1 MIWPSKVKVT
11 KPDQGANMQVRTI
24 MSSPVITIEPRTT
37 IHAAVEK
44 LLQARLSALPIVNE
58 KGELLGIVSQS
69 DLLHRIEI
77 GTQKVR
83 PAWLAF
89 LLGPGPSATDYTK
102 AHARYVEEIMTPDPY
117 CIDADASLDD
127 VVKVM
132 EQHKIHRLPVLSQG
146 RLVGIVSRADLLRA
160 LILADESQSHA
171 QTPLA
176 DARIEEMILAE
187 IARQDWAT
195 PDAIRVKV
203 ENGQAT
209 VSGTIFDERE
219 RTAIIVTAENVAG
232 VTKVIDQ
239 MIWID
244 PSSGIYAGPPG
255 TESGSL

>member
-1 MIWPSKVKVT
+1 MF
-11 KPDQGANMQVRTI
+11 VRTI
-24 MSSPVITIEPRTT
+24 MSSPVLTIEPRMT

-44 LLQARLSALPIVNE
+44 LLQARLSALPVVNE
-58 KGELLGIVSQS
+58 QGKLLGIISQS

-77 GTQKVR
+77 GTQKLR
-83 PAWLAF
+83 PTWLAF
-89 LLGPGPSATDYTK
+89 LLGPGLLGPGRNALDYTQ

-117 CIDADASLDD
+117 CIDADASLDE

-132 EQHKIHRLPVLSQG
+132 EQHKVHRLPVLSKG

-160 LILADESQSHA
+160 LILADEAQTHA
-171 QTPLA
+171 PTPLA
-176 DARIEEMILAE
+176 DARLEEMILAE

-209 VSGTIFDERE
+209 VSGTLFDERE
-219 RTAIIVTAENVAG
+219 RTAILVTAENIAG

-244 PSSGIYAGPPG
+244 PASGFYIGPPG
-255 TESGSL
+255 TETGSL